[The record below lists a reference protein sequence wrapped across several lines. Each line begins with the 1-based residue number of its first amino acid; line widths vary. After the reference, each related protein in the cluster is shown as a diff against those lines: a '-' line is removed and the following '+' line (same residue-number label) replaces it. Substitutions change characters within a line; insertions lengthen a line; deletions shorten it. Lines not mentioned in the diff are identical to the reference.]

1 MSDFN
6 AEALRPELE
15 AIVRKAGGIV
25 IDNDSKTRTIR
36 HKGRIDLVTETDLA
50 VEEMLKE
57 SLASLLPEADFLA
70 EETAKDTEPGELT
83 WIIDPLDGTTNFAH
97 GLPFVANSVGL
108 WHRDRIVLGVV
119 NLPLLGEL
127 FSASVGKG
135 TRMNGKPV
143 SVSSANAM
151 EDSLLATGFPYAIEE
166 HLETILRHFKTLL
179 PLTQGIRRPGAAAL
193 DLAYVACGRFDGFF
207 ESALHPWDT
216 AAGLLL
222 VQEAGG
228 QVSEFE
234 AKTPYTFGS
243 GTILATN
250 GIIHEE
256 LSRLICKEA

>member
-127 FSASVGKG
+127 FSASLGKG

-166 HLETILRHFKTLL
+166 HLDTILRHFKTLL

-228 QVSEFE
+228 RVSEFE
-234 AKTPYTFGS
+234 AETPYTFGS

>member
-25 IDNDSKTRTIR
+25 IDNDSKSRTIR
-36 HKGRIDLVTETDLA
+36 RKGRIDLVTETDLA

-127 FSASVGKG
+127 FSASLGKG
-135 TRMNGKPV
+135 TRMNGAPV
-143 SVSSANAM
+143 SVSSADTM

-166 HLETILRHFKTLL
+166 HLDTILRHFKTLL
-179 PLTQGIRRPGAAAL
+179 PLAQGIRRPGAAAL
-193 DLAYVACGRFDGFF
+193 DLAYVACGRYDGFF

-228 QVSEFE
+228 LVSEFAAE
-234 AKTPYTFGS
+234 TPYTFGS

-250 GIIHEE
+250 GVIHEE
-256 LSRLICKEA
+256 LSRLICRGA

>member
-127 FSASVGKG
+127 FSASLGKG

-151 EDSLLATGFPYAIEE
+151 ENSLLATGFPYAIEE

-228 QVSEFE
+228 RVSEFE

>member
-6 AEALRPELE
+6 AEKLRPDLE
-15 AIVRKAGGIV
+15 NIVRKAGKIV
-25 IDNDSKTRTIR
+25 VENASKPRTIR

-57 SLASLLPEADFLA
+57 SLAALLPEADFLA
-70 EETAKDTEPGELT
+70 EETAKSTVPGDLT

-108 WHRDRIVLGVV
+108 WHRDRVVLGVV

-127 FSASVGKG
+127 LSASRGKG
-135 TRMNGKPV
+135 TTLNGKPV
-143 SVSSANAM
+143 SVSSAAKM
-151 EDSLLATGFPYAIEE
+151 EDSLLATGFPYAVED
-166 HLETILRHFKTLL
+166 HLDTILRHFKTLL
-179 PLTQGIRRPGAAAL
+179 PVAQGIRRPGAAAL
-193 DLAYVACGRFDGFF
+193 DLAYVACGRYDGFF

-228 QVSEFE
+228 RVTEY
-234 AKTPYTFGS
+234 AADTPYTFDS
-243 GTILATN
+243 GNILATN
-250 GIIHEE
+250 SAIHDE
-256 LSRLICKEA
+256 LSRLLCQGG

>member
-6 AEALRPELE
+6 AEELRPELE
-15 AIVRKAGGIV
+15 SIVGKAGEIV
-25 IDNDSKTRTIR
+25 VENASKSRTIR

-57 SLASLLPEADFLA
+57 SLACMLPEADFLA
-70 EETAKDTEPGELT
+70 EETAKDTVPGKLT

-127 FSASVGKG
+127 FSASLGNG
-135 TRMNGKPV
+135 TSLNGNQV
-143 SVSSANAM
+143 SVSSAARM
-151 EDSLLATGFPYAIEE
+151 EDSLLATGFPYAVED
-166 HLETILRHFKTLL
+166 HLETILKHFKTLL
-179 PLTQGIRRPGAAAL
+179 PLAQGIRRPGAAAL
-193 DLAYVACGRFDGFF
+193 DLAYVACGRYDGFF

-222 VQEAGG
+222 VKEAGG
-228 QVSEFE
+228 RISEY
-234 AKTPYTFGS
+234 AADTPYSFDS
-243 GTILATN
+243 KNILATN
-250 GIIHEE
+250 GAIHDE
-256 LSRLICKEA
+256 LSHLICKKG